1 MYKGRGHSN
10 IREER
15 EERVAR
21 SKEAQEKYR
30 RIRDYSQVVKE
41 EYRPRVRSSVD
52 TEQEER

>member
-1 MYKGRGHSN
+1 LYKGRGHSN

-41 EYRPRVRSSVD
+41 
-52 TEQEER
+52 